1 MNRNLMTSVLAIAA
15 LTIAAPAV
23 AKPGKGNGAVNANAG
38 IKANG
43 NPGLGGPSAAALDA
57 RAKSKGPLNASPT
70 GIAKSNAKSV
80 LKGGTVIGGP
90 LTGLTTGMHV
100 VDANGVMIGT
110 VSKILTASDG
120 RVVNVLVTPHEGNRT
135 IPMSPGNLSVSGG
148 VLTTTKVRGKI

>member
-1 MNRNLMTSVLAIAA
+1 MHRNLITGALAIAA
-15 LTIAAPAV
+15 LAIAAPAA
-23 AKPGKGNGAVNANAG
+23 AKPGKGNSGVNINAGVKANVNAA
-38 IKANG
+38 
-43 NPGLGGPSAAALDA
+43 LGGPSGAALDA
-57 RAKSKGPLNASPT
+57 RVNSKGSLNASPT
-70 GIAKSNAKSV
+70 GILKSNANSV

-120 RVVNVLVTPHEGNRT
+120 RVVNVLVTPHVGNRT

-148 VLTTTKVRGKI
+148 VVTTTKVRGKI